1 MLYFNAYMWHLEKWY
16 RLQSRIRDTDV
27 DNEHVDT
34 GGWGWD
40 EKKNDSQAFGLRN
53 QAVILPEL
61 GVCEKKQPL
70 VTHGY
75 LNFY

>member
-40 EKKNDSQAFGLRN
+40 EKKNDS
-53 QAVILPEL
+53 
-61 GVCEKKQPL
+61 
-70 VTHGY
+70 
-75 LNFY
+75 